1 MTGFRN
7 RLIHKYF
14 DINFSQ
20 VWEIIEEDIPTLNTQ
35 ILEILKK

>member
-20 VWEIIEEDIPTLNTQ
+20 VWEIIEEDIPKLYE
-35 ILEILKK
+35 LLLKI